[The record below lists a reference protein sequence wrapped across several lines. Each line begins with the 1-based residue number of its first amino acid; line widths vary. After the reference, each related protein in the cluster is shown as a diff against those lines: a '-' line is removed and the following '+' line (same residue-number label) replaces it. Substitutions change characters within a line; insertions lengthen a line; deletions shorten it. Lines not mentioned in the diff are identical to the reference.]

1 MFTELEWETLLH
13 LPFSYDLFFWNI
25 HLLQSLQNKLNDK
38 NLDAVQSV
46 VNYLTNFYEK
56 VTSKLVQR
64 LATVENMYFTNNYFL

>member
-13 LPFSYDLFFWNI
+13 LPFSYDLVFWNI